1 MSASQKSV
9 YLGIGLALLTVIIW
23 SGNFI
28 VAKSF
33 APQIPPVQLAFY
45 RWMAASIIILPIAY
59 TKLKQDWYVIKKSIG
74 YLTLVAFFGI
84 TLFNTFVYVGGHYT
98 TAINLALVG
107 TTSSPIIAIFLAR
120 IFLKE
125 SIGPLKLAG
134 MTVCVIGVLFLLSQ
148 GSWVN
153 LLHLRFTKGDQW
165 VLVGAFCFAVYNVLV
180 KKKPPQLSGLSFVG
194 IIFCMGALLL
204 FPAFL
209 WEKQQSAPVIWDSS
223 LWLVILY
230 LGVGTSVIC
239 YLCWNYA
246 ISQLGT
252 GRTALFG
259 NLIPVF
265 SSLEAVFF
273 LNENFG
279 WIHIISMLLVFAGI
293 IMANWNISK

>member
-23 SGNFI
+23 SGNFV

-33 APQIPPVQLAFY
+33 ARQIPPVQLAFY
-45 RWMAASIIILPIAY
+45 RWLAASLIILPIAY
-59 TKLKQDWYVIKKSIG
+59 TKLKQDWHIIKKSIG
-74 YLTLVAFFGI
+74 YLIIVALFGI

-98 TAINLALVG
+98 SAINLALVG
-107 TTSSPIIAIFLAR
+107 TTSSPIMAILLAR

-125 SIGPLKLAG
+125 SIGTLKLAG
-134 MTVCVIGVLFLLSQ
+134 MLICITGVLFLLSQ
-148 GSWVN
+148 GSWKN
-153 LLHLRFTKGDQW
+153 LLHLEFTKGDQW
-165 VLVGAFCFAVYNVLV
+165 VLLGAFCFAVYNVLV
-180 KKKPPQLSGLSFVG
+180 RKKPAHLSGVSFVG
-194 IIFCMGALLL
+194 VIFCIGALLL

-209 WEKQQSAPVIWDSS
+209 WERQASAPVVWDTS

-230 LGVGTSVIC
+230 LGLGTSVIC

-259 NLIPVF
+259 NLIPIF

-273 LNENFG
+273 LGENFG
-279 WIHIISMLLVFAGI
+279 WIHIVSMLLVFAGI
-293 IMANWNISK
+293 IMANWKIFK